1 MENLKSAESS
11 KSSVHRVSLSQKGHK
26 CTKKKGKT
34 KSFNICAFGM
44 GWWPNSAF
52 VLNKNEVEHLP
63 QLKCILG
70 TQKIT
75 DFIPENGLL

>member
-1 MENLKSAESS
+1 M
-11 KSSVHRVSLSQKGHK
+11 
-26 CTKKKGKT
+26 KKKGKT

-52 VLNKNEVEHLP
+52 VLNKNEVEHLSE
-63 QLKCILG
+63 LKCILG

-75 DFIPENGLL
+75 DIIPESGLQWHDYAKAMGRLIKVYIIY

>member
-1 MENLKSAESS
+1 MS
-11 KSSVHRVSLSQKGHK
+11 KKRHK
-26 CTKKKGKT
+26 CKKKKGKT

-70 TQKIT
+70 TQKSQTLFQKMDYCSMIMQKRWA
-75 DFIPENGLL
+75 D